1 MKLIVIV
8 AVLLPAVL
16 ILLAVG
22 PATKPA
28 LQPTSSPA
36 TRPLEGTTIHVWPAR
51 APRAT
56 TDKPDDTPTL
66 TCFWPAAGKAVGTS
80 VVVCPGGGY
89 AGLMMDGEGTD
100 VARWL
105 ADHGVA
111 TFVLKYRVNRQ
122 QPAPMLD
129 GQRAV
134 RLVRA
139 RARDWGL
146 DPNRVGIMGFSAG
159 GHVASSV
166 GTHYDDGIIGTDDP
180 VSRRSCRPD
189 FMLLIYPVI
198 TMQEKVT
205 HPGSKLILLGE
216 KPPKKLVDFYSNEL
230 QVTDDTP
237 PAFLA
242 ASKTDEVVPVKNSE
256 LFADAL
262 KRHKVAAELLELP
275 TGNHGFGMA
284 KGQPELSVWT
294 DKCLAWMGGQDLLK
308 PTPMA
313 KPTESKPKR

>member
-1 MKLIVIV
+1 MRLVPLLLIVV
-8 AVLLPAVL
+8 PVVLVVL
-16 ILLAVG
+16 AAG
-22 PATKPA
+22 PASR
-28 LQPTSSPA
+28 PTSNPTTRPA
-36 TRPLEGTTIHVWPAR
+36 TRPLEGTSIHVWPGR
-51 APRAT
+51 APRAA

-89 AGLMMDGEGTD
+89 AGLAMDYEGTD

-111 TFVLKYRVNRQ
+111 AFVLKYRVNRE
-122 QPAPMLD
+122 QPVPLID
-129 GQRAV
+129 GQRSV
-134 RLVRA
+134 RVVRT

-146 DPNRVGIMGFSAG
+146 DPNRVGVMGFSAG

-166 GTHYDDGIIGTDDP
+166 GTHYDDGILGDDP
-180 VSRRSCRPD
+180 VNRRSCRPD

-205 HPGSKLILLGE
+205 HPGSKHILLGDHA
-216 KPPKKLVDFYSNEL
+216 PKKLVDFYSNEL
-230 QVTDDTP
+230 QVTADTP

-242 ASKTDEVVPVKNSE
+242 ASRTDEVVPVKNSE

-262 KRHKVAAELLELP
+262 KHHNVAAELLELP
-275 TGNHGFGMA
+275 TGNHGYGMA
-284 KGQPELSVWT
+284 LGQPELSVWT
-294 DKCLAWMGGQDLLK
+294 DKCLAWMSGQGLL
-308 PTPMA
+308 TPVPPARPA
-313 KPTESKPKR
+313 KPKA